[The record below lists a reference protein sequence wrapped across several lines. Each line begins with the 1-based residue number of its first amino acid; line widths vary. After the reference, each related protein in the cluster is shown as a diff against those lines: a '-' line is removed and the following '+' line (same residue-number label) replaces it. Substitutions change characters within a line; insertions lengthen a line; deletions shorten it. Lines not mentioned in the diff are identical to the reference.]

1 MLYVAEGES
10 HNSVHLAGLDNEIH
24 SMDQSSEGLNKAVQ
38 FARKHGVK
46 IKTHVADLATF
57 LIEPGAWQ
65 AIVSIFPHIPAAMR
79 RELHRKV
86 VLELAPNGV
95 FLLQAYTVRQLE
107 TGGIV
112 DPSRKQMELF
122 MSLAKLQSELPG
134 LPFELARELQREVN
148 EENFIVAAARWFGTG
163 RRLFSTP

>member
-1 MLYVAEGES
+1 
-10 HNSVHLAGLDNEIH
+10 
-24 SMDQSSEGLNKAVQ
+24 MDQSSEGLNKAVQ

-86 VLELAPNGV
+86 VLELEPNGV

-122 MSLAKLQSELPG
+122 MSLAKANQVVLFCFHS
-134 LPFELARELQREVN
+134 RKS
-148 EENFIVAAARWFGTG
+148 FI
-163 RRLFSTP
+163 